1 MKTRTKKMNLGYI
14 RNSRISQE
22 NSVETQKKLI
32 IDFCEINNIHLD
44 DIIIDFGIS
53 GSGDKTHLRDGYN
66 SLLKRVENNEVDNI
80 IVLSLS
86 RFGRNLGEI
95 YKSVELMEKH
105 HTKFYS
111 IKENVDTSSIYG
123 KFTINL
129 LGSLY
134 EMELNILKERVVDT
148 LRVKKDNNKVYSPT
162 PYGFDRVGDDLVENP
177 KEMKLMKKLIRLRTK
192 GSSYGKITD
201 FLNRNRY
208 KTKSGKKFSKGNVY
222 QLINSRIEHSPQY
235 VG

>member
-1 MKTRTKKMNLGYI
+1 MNYGYI
-14 RNSRISQE
+14 RNSRVSQE

-53 GSGDKTHLRDGYN
+53 GSGDKTHKRDGYN
-66 SLLKRVENNEVDNI
+66 YLLKRVENNEVDNI

>member
-1 MKTRTKKMNLGYI
+1 MNYGYI
-14 RNSRISQE
+14 RNSRVSQE

-32 IDFCEINNIHLD
+32 INFCEINNIHLD

-162 PYGFDRVGDDLVENP
+162 PYGFDRVGDDLVENK
-177 KEMKLMKKLIRLRTK
+177 KEKRLLNKIVRLK
-192 GSSYGKITD
+192 ENGLSYGNISKYLTK
-201 FLNRNRY
+201 NRH
-208 KTKSGKKFSKGNVY
+208 KTKSGGKWTRENVY
-222 QLINSRIEHSPQY
+222 SVMKTHLKNEKITP
-235 VG
+235 VFC